1 MMHQRIYESPQAPA
15 SCPVEDIVAAYLRL
29 AEGDVALAFRWAV
42 TDALADL
49 LAADRRTR
57 ERSRL
62 ISRGYTKGHLSDF

>member
-1 MMHQRIYESPQAPA
+1 MLHQRIHESPQAPA

-29 AEGDVALAFRWAV
+29 AEGDAALALRWAV

-49 LAADRRTR
+49 LAAERRTR

-62 ISRGYTKGHLSDF
+62 ISRGYASGRIGGA